1 MIRLAQAND
10 AKTILELIEFHADSE
25 QMLFR
30 TLDDIRNNIQ
40 NFLVYEDAGVAIGT
54 CALSACGSG
63 LVEVRSL
70 AVHPGHYRKGVGTA
84 LVEHCI
90 ERATQIEF
98 EKIFVLTY
106 ALPLFAKLGFEIIDK
121 AALPQKIWKDCQVCR
136 KQDHCDETAMIRSL
150 AGQASLSRGGKG
162 LTVGNA
168 PQLLSA
174 SGV

>member
-136 KQDHCDETAMIRSL
+136 KQDHCDETAMIRPL
-150 AGQASLSRGGKG
+150 ARRAELQSSPG
-162 LTVGNA
+162 LALN
-168 PQLLSA
+168 SY
-174 SGV
+174 